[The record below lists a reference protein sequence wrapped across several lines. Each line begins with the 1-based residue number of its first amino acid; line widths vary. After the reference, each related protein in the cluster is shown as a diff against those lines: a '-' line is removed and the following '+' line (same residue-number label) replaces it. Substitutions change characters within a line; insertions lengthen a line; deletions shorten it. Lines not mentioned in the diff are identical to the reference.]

1 MGARFEMKAA
11 RAALRAM
18 DAYAAMERVESTRPL
33 TRTRALGDDVE
44 GCETSVARAEALLS
58 LFEAGN
64 PGKRGAEALRLH
76 YLALMRWDEV
86 AEAMGMSNS
95 GARTAARVALAW
107 LDAEGR

>member
-11 RAALRAM
+11 RAALRVM
-18 DAYAAMERVESTRPL
+18 DAYAAMERVESTRHLP
-33 TRTRALGDDVE
+33 RPRALVDDIE
-44 GCETSVARAEALLS
+44 GCEASVARAEALLS
-58 LFEAGN
+58 LFEASN

-76 YLALMRWDEV
+76 YLAFMRWDEV